1 MNTNIKFKLPR
12 NIISNNVVKNVLYL
26 ITLALAVS
34 YIINEQNLALISL
47 IIIACG
53 VYILN
58 KSLVIA
64 LFISIIITNLLLSM
78 NYFENISIIENIEN
92 SDNCCNG
99 ATFYTSNLLNYNA
112 ISENVNNKNTC
123 TRMETDISAHLN
135 TISTNDTQKARFFSM
150 LYSNNNYAKATSIC
164 NTMDPSS
171 STYNIKGTLF
181 KKSET
186 NINVLESPNTLPKDI
201 LDIIAFSNIRN
212 NLNSNDKNILEKNI
226 IEPLQIM
233 NGDLIAYTRQNN
245 LQVPI
250 TISYLTNDQISQLTS
265 IKTILLGLYNTSNT
279 PLTTTTKKDTTYT
292 LIGKNNS
299 TNTYEPITNN
309 GTQYIL
315 NIDQFFDCSG
325 VVQNSNSGTL
335 SASDIIDLSNNNYF
349 GTSGR
354 SIIQGGLGDA
364 SYNPYGTLTQADLYP
379 SNKDLEM
386 ELRRLETIP
395 SSGNAP
401 VNIISTYLNAI
412 NSFYEKQI
420 QNLTGLKSNTFTQDS
435 IEDIYSIKTKK
446 PTFFTYDNTYNNEY
460 RCEDSIT
467 GNSAFKYCGPSAYY
481 EIPKF

>member
-1 MNTNIKFKLPR
+1 MNFELPR

-26 ITLALAVS
+26 ITLALGVS
-34 YIINEQNLALISL
+34 YIINEQNLALIIL

-53 VYILN
+53 VYLLN
-58 KSLVIA
+58 KSVVIA
-64 LFISIIITNLLLSM
+64 LFISIIITNLLLSI
-78 NYFENISIIENIEN
+78 NYFENSSIIENIEN

-112 ISENVNNKNTC
+112 ISENINNKNTC
-123 TRMETDISAHLN
+123 TRMESDISAHLN

-171 STYNIKGTLF
+171 STYNTKGTLF

-226 IEPLQIM
+226 NEPLQIM

-250 TISYLTNDQISQLTS
+250 TISDLTNDQRSQLNS

-292 LIGKNNS
+292 LIGKNTS
-299 TNTYEPITNN
+299 TNTYQPITNN

-325 VVQNSNSGTL
+325 VVQNSNSGTF
-335 SASDIIDLSNNNYF
+335 SASDILELSNNNYF
-349 GTSGR
+349 GTSGL

-395 SSGNAP
+395 ASGNAP
-401 VNIISTYLNAI
+401 VNIISSYLNAI

-420 QNLTGLKSNTFTQDS
+420 QNLTGLKTNTFTQDS
-435 IEDIYSIKTKK
+435 IEDIYSIQTKK
-446 PTFFTYDNTYNNEY
+446 PTFFTYDNTYNNQY
-460 RCEDSIT
+460 QCQDSIT
-467 GNSAFKYCGPSAYY
+467 GNSAFKYCGPAAYY

>member
-34 YIINEQNLALISL
+34 YIVNEQNLALISL
-47 IIIACG
+47 ILIACG
-53 VYILN
+53 VYVLN
-58 KSLVIA
+58 KSVIIA
-64 LFISIIITNLLLSM
+64 LFSSIIITNLLLSM
-78 NYFENISIIENIEN
+78 NYFKNISIIENLQN
-92 SDNCCNG
+92 SNNCCPG
-99 ATFYTSNLLNYNA
+99 QTFYTSNLLNYNTL
-112 ISENVNNKNTC
+112 SENINNKNIC
-123 TRMETDISAHLN
+123 DKMESDISTHLA
-135 TISTNDTQKARFFSM
+135 TISNNESQKARFFSM
-150 LYSNNNYAKATSIC
+150 LYSDSNYAKATSIC
-164 NTMDPSS
+164 NTMDPNS
-171 STYNIKGTLF
+171 STYNMKGSLF

-201 LDIIAFSNIRN
+201 LDIIAFSNINN
-212 NLNSNDKNILEKNI
+212 NLNSTDKNILEKNVN
-226 IEPLQIM
+226 EPLQKL
-233 NGDLIAYTRQNN
+233 NENLIDYARENN
-245 LQVPI
+245 LQRPI
-250 TISYLTNDQISQLTS
+250 TISDLTNAQLTQLQS
-265 IKTILLGLYNTSNT
+265 IKTILLNLYTSSNT

-292 LIGKNNS
+292 LLGKNS
-299 TNTYEPITNN
+299 ATNTYQPI

-325 VVQNSNSGTL
+325 NVQTSNRGTF

-386 ELRRLETIP
+386 ELRRLETLP
-395 SSGNAP
+395 ASGNAP
-401 VNIISTYLNAI
+401 VSVISSYLNAI

-435 IEDIYSIKTKK
+435 IEDIYSIKIKK

-460 RCEDSIT
+460 QCQDSIT
-467 GNSAFKYCGPSAYY
+467 GNSAFKYCGPAAYY